1 MPDEMELDFQSA
13 LRVAGI
19 SIPEDRYAIMLDA
32 YHEYRKLVAVLD
44 EPTPYADEPAAAP
57 HLATSPVR

>member
-19 SIPEDRYAIMLDA
+19 TIPEDRYAIMLEA
-32 YHEYRKLVAVLD
+32 YRSYRAMAAVLD
-44 EPTPYADEPAAAP
+44 EPTPYEDEPAAALHP
-57 HLATSPVR
+57 ARSPSR

>member
-19 SIPEDRYAIMLDA
+19 TVPEARFAIMLDA
-32 YHEYRKLVAVLD
+32 YRSYRAMAAVLD
-44 EPTPYADEPAAAP
+44 DPTPYAAEPAAAL
-57 HLATSPVR
+57 HPVRSPSR